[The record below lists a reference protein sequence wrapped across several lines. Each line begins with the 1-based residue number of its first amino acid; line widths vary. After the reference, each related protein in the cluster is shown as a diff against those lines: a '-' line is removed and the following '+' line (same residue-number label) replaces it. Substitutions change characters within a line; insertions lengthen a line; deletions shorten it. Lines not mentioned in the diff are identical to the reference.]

1 MSGSVQVI
9 TYENPYTFHNLKELQ
24 PYAQTIHICATA
36 SLAKGV
42 QQTIPKNKGNVV
54 SVGEIVSKFYP
65 DWNHAEKRFIQYA
78 QLSDILREWRE
89 DVNKEVLTAF
99 KRNKLNLLITMR
111 NLTEIGL
118 SPQQIKRLDK
128 EKTIEEALFCDIWES
143 MLPNFHSYMHDAM
156 EKLKSLQT
164 ITDVFS
170 AEPNANKIENN
181 TVVLHGF
188 YYISPVQ
195 HYVFTKWRE
204 KGINLVFLNL
214 YNEKYPAVF
223 SFLRENFSMQY
234 GWIDLNQW
242 TITRDAENLYANHF
256 AAAFE
261 GNSTNQ
267 QAANIAGKS
276 YEYMI
281 EFVNEI
287 QNNSHY
293 VSPNHE
299 ELNERVREFRPEA
312 YQEERHFLSYPMG
325 QYLFHLHS
333 LWNEEKQG
341 YYMNGTLLME
351 CFASGWLQEGE
362 ENARNYTEQLKK
374 ILPYFEDCETVKD
387 WVDRLGKLR
396 IAKASSGKVLKK
408 YNLKKSD
415 SLKAVRISPTLRFSY
430 FSVPARELKVIEQFL
445 HKLLKNAKWLF
456 HIQGERISI
465 YTHFNRIKKLLEES
479 NVKNTLLSE
488 QEQQL
493 VVNLENMLTLSKK
506 EEADYHIGDLAEAIL
521 VYLKNGISNS
531 DTVENDT
538 SQEDNIKR
546 TKLSIRKMEDLD
558 GAILDVDEK
567 TLHLCGMDEKHFP
580 SAHVPMPWPL
590 SKELLQKLNYNST
603 NMYLFRSENSIFF
616 AKYLFYTALCYKGKI
631 ELSWIKNWNE
641 YKGLQKSIYVQL
653 LGNTLNNSGESEPY
667 QYLEKTIEPS
677 EQEILQAQNYLSSLP
692 NEEFIEMDLCQR
704 RFLYSSVLDGFSTY
718 RSPFHQQFLIGNIIK
733 IYGAIGKDKSEI
745 IKILRELF
753 PFLSQIRLDSLVNEN
768 LNENY
773 VLGMK
778 EYGLGRKREYED
790 IKYSDSV
797 TYFQFLT
804 HRGAFQ
810 NEKWK
815 TAFELLNEKKGRKK
829 ELIRKFTL
837 HSSIL
842 SEANP
847 SEFCKLCPHNE
858 YCEEAYYD
866 VDLAKK
872 GFDDNEATGI

>member
-1 MSGSVQVI
+1 MCGSVQVI
-9 TYENPYTFHNLKELQ
+9 TYENPYTFHNLKEFH

-36 SLAKGV
+36 SLSNGI
-42 QQTIPKNKGNVV
+42 QQTIFKNKGNVF
-54 SVGEIVSKFYP
+54 SAGEIMNKFYP
-65 DWNHAEKRFIQYA
+65 DWNHAENRFIQYA
-78 QLSDILREWRE
+78 QLSDILREWRG

-128 EKTIEEALFCDIWES
+128 EKTIEEALFCEIWEC

-156 EKLKSLQT
+156 KKLQSLRS
-164 ITDVFS
+164 ITDILNEGACV
-170 AEPNANKIENN
+170 IENN

-214 YNEKYPAVF
+214 YNEKYQATF
-223 SFLRENFSMQY
+223 SFLRDNFSNKH
-234 GWIDLNQW
+234 GWIDYDQW
-242 TITRDAENLYANHF
+242 MITKDAEKLYAENF

-261 GNSTNQ
+261 GNSANQ
-267 QAANIAGKS
+267 QAANLEEKS

-281 EFVNEI
+281 EFVNDI

-293 VSPNHE
+293 ISPNHE
-299 ELNERVREFRPEA
+299 ELRERVREFRPEA

-341 YYMNGTLLME
+341 YYMTETLLME

-362 ENARNYTEQLKK
+362 ENARDYTEQLKK
-374 ILPYFEDCETVKD
+374 ILPYFEDCKTVKE
-387 WVDRLGKLR
+387 WIHRMRKLM
-396 IAKASSGKVLKK
+396 ITKVSSGKVLKN

-430 FSVPARELKVIEQFL
+430 FSVLIRELKVMEQFL
-445 HKLLKNAKWLF
+445 HKLVKNAKWLF
-456 HIQGERISI
+456 HIQGKRVSI
-465 YTHFNRIKKLLEES
+465 HTHFNRIKKLLEGS

-488 QEQQL
+488 QEKRL
-493 VVNLENMLTLSKK
+493 VLNLENMLASSKK
-506 EEADYHIGDLAEAIL
+506 EEAEYYIGDLAEAIL
-521 VYLKNGISNS
+521 VYLKNGISDS
-531 DTVENDT
+531 ETVEEDT
-538 SQEDNIKR
+538 SQEDSTKR

-558 GAILDVDEK
+558 GAILNEDEK

-580 SAHVPMPWPL
+580 SARMPMPWPL
-590 SKELLQKLNYNST
+590 SKELLKSLNNNAT
-603 NMYLFRSENSIFF
+603 NMYLFRSENRISF

-631 ELSWIKNWNE
+631 ELSWVKNWNE

-653 LGNTLNNSGESEPY
+653 LGNTLNNPGDSVSY
-667 QYLEKTIEPS
+667 QYLKKTIEPS
-677 EQEILQAQNYLSSLP
+677 EKEVLQAQNYLSSLP

-718 RSPFHQQFLIGNIIK
+718 NSSFHQQFLIGNIIK
-733 IYGAIGKDKSEI
+733 IYGAIGKEKSEI
-745 IKILRELF
+745 IKILRDLF
-753 PFLSQIRLDSLVNEN
+753 PFLSQIRLDSLLNEN
-768 LNENY
+768 LNKNY

-815 TAFELLNEKKGRKK
+815 TAFELLNEKKERKK

-837 HSSIL
+837 HPSIL

-858 YCEEAYYD
+858 YCEEAHYD

-872 GFDDNEATGI
+872 GFDDNEAPGI

>member
-1 MSGSVQVI
+1 MCGSVQVI
-9 TYENPYTFHNLKELQ
+9 TYENPYTFHNLKEFQ

-42 QQTIPKNKGNVV
+42 QQTISKNKDNVF
-54 SVGEIVSKFYP
+54 SAGKIMNKFYP
-65 DWNHAEKRFIQYA
+65 DWNHVERRFIQYA
-78 QLSDILREWRE
+78 QLSDILREWRG

-128 EKTIEEALFCDIWES
+128 EKTIEEALFCEIWEC
-143 MLPNFHSYMHDAM
+143 MLPNFHSYMRDAM
-156 EKLKSLQT
+156 KKLQSLQT
-164 ITDVFS
+164 ITNVFS
-170 AEPNANKIENN
+170 AELNANKIENN

-234 GWIDLNQW
+234 GWIDSNQW
-242 TITRDAENLYANHF
+242 TITKDVESLYANHF

-261 GNSTNQ
+261 GDFTNQ
-267 QAANIAGKS
+267 QAVNLEEKS

-281 EFVNEI
+281 EFVNDI

-293 VSPNHE
+293 ISPNHE
-299 ELNERVREFRPEA
+299 ELRERVREFRPEA

-333 LWNEEKQG
+333 LWNEEKQD
-341 YYMNGTLLME
+341 YYMTENLLME

-362 ENARNYTEQLKK
+362 ENARDYTEQLKR
-374 ILPYFEDCETVKD
+374 ILPYFEDCKTVKD
-387 WVDRLGKLR
+387 WIHSMRKLM
-396 IAKASSGKVLKK
+396 ITNISSGKVLKN

-430 FSVPARELKVIEQFL
+430 FSVSVRELKVIEQFL
-445 HKLLKNAKWLF
+445 HKLVKNANWLF
-456 HIQGERISI
+456 HIQGERVSI
-465 YTHFNRIKKLLEES
+465 HIHFHRIKKLLEES

-488 QEQQL
+488 QEKQL
-493 VVNLENMLTLSKK
+493 VLNLENMLAISKK
-506 EEADYHIGDLAEAIL
+506 EETEYHIGDLAEAIL
-521 VYLKNGISNS
+521 VYLKNGISDS
-531 DTVENDT
+531 ETVEEDT
-538 SQEDNIKR
+538 SQEDSNKR
-546 TKLSIRKMEDLD
+546 TKLSIKKMEDLD
-558 GAILDVDEK
+558 GAILNEDEK

-580 SAHVPMPWPL
+580 SARVPMPWPL
-590 SKELLQKLNYNST
+590 SKELLKSLNNNAT
-603 NMYLFRSENSIFF
+603 NMYLFRSENRISF
-616 AKYLFYTALCYKGKI
+616 AKYLFYTALCYKGQI

-653 LGNTLNNSGESEPY
+653 LGNTLNNPGDSVSY
-667 QYLEKTIEPS
+667 QYLKKNIEPS
-677 EQEILQAQNYLSSLP
+677 EKEALQAQNYLSSLP

-704 RFLYSSVLDGFSTY
+704 RFLYSSVLDGFATY
-718 RSPFHQQFLIGNIIK
+718 HSSFHQQFLIGNIIK
-733 IYGAIGKDKSEI
+733 IYGAIGKEKSEI
-745 IKILRELF
+745 IKILQDLF

-768 LNENY
+768 LNKNY

-837 HSSIL
+837 HPSIL

-872 GFDDNEATGI
+872 GFDDNEVTGI

>member
-1 MSGSVQVI
+1 MCGSVQVL
-9 TYENPYTFHNLKELQ
+9 TYENPYTFHNLKEFQ

-36 SLAKGV
+36 SLSNGI
-42 QQTIPKNKGNVV
+42 QQTIFKNKGNVF
-54 SVGEIVSKFYP
+54 SAGEIMNKFYP
-65 DWNHAEKRFIQYA
+65 DWNHAENRFIQYA
-78 QLSDILREWRE
+78 QLSDILREWRG

-128 EKTIEEALFCDIWES
+128 EKTVEEALFCEIWEC
-143 MLPNFHSYMHDAM
+143 MLPNFYSYMHDAM
-156 EKLKSLQT
+156 NNLQSLQT

-170 AEPNANKIENN
+170 AKLHANKIENN

-204 KGINLVFLNL
+204 NGINLVFLNL

-223 SFLRENFSMQY
+223 SFLRENFSMHY
-234 GWIDLNQW
+234 GWIDSNQW
-242 TITRDAENLYANHF
+242 TITRDAESLYAENF

-261 GNSTNQ
+261 GDSVNQ
-267 QAANIAGKS
+267 QTVNLEEKS

-281 EFVNEI
+281 EFVNDI
-287 QNNSHY
+287 QNNSRY
-293 VSPNHE
+293 ISPNHE
-299 ELNERVREFRPEA
+299 ELKERVREFRPEA

-333 LWNEEKQG
+333 LWNEEKQN
-341 YYMNGTLLME
+341 YYMTETLLME

-362 ENARNYTEQLKK
+362 ENARDYTEQLKR
-374 ILPYFEDCETVKD
+374 ILPYFEDCKTVKD
-387 WVDRLGKLR
+387 WIHRMRKLM
-396 IAKASSGKVLKK
+396 ITKVSSGKVLKN
-408 YNLKKSD
+408 YNLEKSD
-415 SLKAVRISPTLRFSY
+415 SLKAVRINPTLRFSY
-430 FSVPARELKVIEQFL
+430 FSVPVRELKVMEQFL
-445 HKLLKNAKWLF
+445 HKLVKNAKWLF
-456 HIQGERISI
+456 HIQGERVSI
-465 YTHFNRIKKLLEES
+465 HTHFKRIKKLLEES

-488 QEQQL
+488 QEKQL
-493 VVNLENMLTLSKK
+493 VLNLENMLAISKK
-506 EEADYHIGDLAEAIL
+506 EEAEYHIGDLAEAIF
-521 VYLKNGISNS
+521 VYLKNGISDS
-531 DTVENDT
+531 ETVEEDT
-538 SQEDNIKR
+538 SQDSTKR

-558 GAILDVDEK
+558 GAILNEDEK

-590 SKELLQKLNYNST
+590 SKELLKSLNYNAT
-603 NMYLFRSENSIFF
+603 NMYLFRSENRISF

-653 LGNTLNNSGESEPY
+653 LGNTLNNPGDSDSY
-667 QYLEKTIEPS
+667 QYLEKTIELS
-677 EQEILQAQNYLSSLP
+677 EQEVLQAQNYLSSLP

-718 RSPFHQQFLIGNIIK
+718 HSSFHQQFLIGNIIK
-733 IYGAIGKDKSEI
+733 IYGAIGKEKSEI
-745 IKILRELF
+745 IKILRDLF
-753 PFLSQIRLDSLVNEN
+753 PFLSHIRLDSLVNEN
-768 LNENY
+768 LNKNY

-837 HSSIL
+837 NPFIL

-866 VDLAKK
+866 IDLAKK